1 MKRSHPFLASL
12 VVVAAGLACTK
23 PAPTPSAPLATA
35 TLLTTIGDSTTM
47 IESVALFGGKLYTTD
62 WNGRIWEV
70 DPAAPTPKQ
79 VGSLPHGGGY
89 LGEVA
94 DSAGNLL
101 IANSDSGMVWR
112 ISHDRLGAANFDPKK
127 DAKVFIT
134 GAGHANGITIA
145 RDGHVWVTGG
155 DKDTLYHTGPNGG
168 KAIPFAGGY
177 SPILP
182 DTTMP
187 VRGYVVNGVTI
198 DSHGDA
204 YTVNTGTGAI
214 YKLEV
219 KPDHTPGAITKLVE
233 ARELVGLDGITVG
246 PGDTLYANENFRN
259 TFAKISPTGAVTI
272 LVASNGS
279 DTAARRMGPGNTD
292 LGPANVLHFPAEL
305 VRDGNTFYIA
315 NLNFPV
321 GANAAGYRKGAS
333 IVKVTLP

>member
-1 MKRSHPFLASL
+1 MRKLLPLAL
-12 VVVAAGLACTK
+12 ILAACAK
-23 PAPTPSAPLATA
+23 PAPPAPPAATA

-62 WNGRIWEV
+62 WSGRIWEV

-79 VGSLPHGGGY
+79 VGSLPHPGSY

-101 IANSDSGMVWR
+101 IANADSGIVFR
-112 ISHDRLGAANFDPKK
+112 VAKARLGAADFDPKK
-127 DAKVFIT
+127 DAQRFIT

-155 DKDTLYHTGPNGG
+155 DKDTLYHAGPNGG
-168 KAIPFAGGY
+168 KAVPFAGGY
-177 SPILP
+177 SPILA

-198 DSHGDA
+198 DSHGFA

-272 LVASNGS
+272 LASDSAGQ
-279 DTAARRMGPGNTD
+279 G
-292 LGPANVLHFPAEL
+292 VLHFPAEL
-305 VRDGNTFYIA
+305 VRDGKTFYIA